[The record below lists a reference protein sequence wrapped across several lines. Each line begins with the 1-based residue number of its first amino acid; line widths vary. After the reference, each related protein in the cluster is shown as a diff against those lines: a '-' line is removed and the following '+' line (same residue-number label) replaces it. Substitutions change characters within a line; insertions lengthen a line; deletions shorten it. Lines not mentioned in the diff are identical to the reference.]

1 MDFKVI
7 FREPFVTDLEGIVRG
22 LALHNPDVAA
32 RFGESVINPPESL
45 SFFPERFPT
54 VRGRAGIRRF
64 IAGRWFKVFYR
75 VHSETKAVE
84 ILRCWDGRRE
94 TDSRFT

>member
-7 FREPFVTDLEGIVRG
+7 FRETFVTDLESIVRG
-22 LALHNPDVAA
+22 IALHNPAAAA
-32 RFGESVINPPESL
+32 RFGESVINTAESL

-75 VHSETKAVE
+75 VHSENKAVE

-94 TDSRFT
+94 SDPRFT

>member
-7 FREPFVTDLEGIVRG
+7 FRETFVTDLEGIVRSI
-22 LALHNPDVAA
+22 ALHNPAA
-32 RFGESVINPPESL
+32 AGRFGESVIKTAESL
-45 SFFPERFPT
+45 CFFPERFPK

-75 VHSETKAVE
+75 VDSETKVVE

-94 TDSRFT
+94 AGPRFD